1 MSKRSNA
8 ISITPMEF
16 QAMFDV
22 SVPRRAGKPF
32 HVTAYS
38 AVATRLTESRSY
50 AESLTVV
57 YF

>member
-1 MSKRSNA
+1 MSQRSKA
-8 ISITPMEF
+8 ISVTPMEF

-32 HVTAYS
+32 HITAYS

-50 AESLTVV
+50 AESLPVF